1 MRITRQQLTDLI
13 NEEISS
19 ALLERQN
26 RRLLEAAVPGTS
38 HTSAYDMV
46 EFAKAYMELPRDLR
60 KVLDFVLEGRRGEN
74 VTLEQVQDLH
84 GILTGYNSE
93 LDEYLE
99 DALAETEAYYDEDDD
114 DGTWA
119 YAARVNR

>member
-26 RRLLEAAVPGTS
+26 RRLLEAAVPGMS

-93 LDEYLE
+93 LDDYLE

>member
-26 RRLLEAAVPGTS
+26 RRLLEAAVPGMS

-93 LDEYLE
+93 LDDELK

>member
-1 MRITRQQLTDLI
+1 MRITLQQLTDLI

-26 RRLLEAAVPGTS
+26 RRLLEATVPRVS

-60 KVLDFVLEGRRGEN
+60 KILDSVLEGRREN
-74 VTLEQVQDLH
+74 VTLLQVQDLH
-84 GILTGYNSE
+84 GILTGYNSD

-99 DALAETEAYYDEDDD
+99 DALDETEAYYDERRRRNL
-114 DGTWA
+114 GA
-119 YAARVNR
+119 NR